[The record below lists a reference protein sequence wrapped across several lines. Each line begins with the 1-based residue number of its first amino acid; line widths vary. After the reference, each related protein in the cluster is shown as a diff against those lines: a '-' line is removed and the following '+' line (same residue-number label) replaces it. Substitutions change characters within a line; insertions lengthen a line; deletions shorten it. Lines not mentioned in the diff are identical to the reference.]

1 MDGENKTAPSVEF
14 RNVRF
19 GYDKNKTI
27 IKNFSASVKSGQ
39 KVAIVGPKLVCVRLV
54 K

>member
-1 MDGENKTAPSVEF
+1 MDGENKNVPSVEF

-27 IKNFSASVKSGQ
+27 IKNFSVKVKSGQ
-39 KVAIVGPKLVCVRLV
+39 KVAIVGPKPVCVRCV